1 MKEYNCLEPGIYS
14 RNNTIDYRLTTSDCA
29 AFGGTPEAL

>member
-1 MKEYNCLEPGIYS
+1 M
-14 RNNTIDYRLTTSDCA
+14 RNEEFGRIEIRRFDTIDYRLATSDFA